1 MLSDDEK
8 REIEAEMPN
17 YAEKHS
23 VCIDALKIIQKQRG
37 WVSDEA
43 VRDLAE
49 FLEMTTEELDSV
61 ATFYNLI
68 YREPVGKH
76 VVLLCDSISCWVME
90 YEKVYQHLTNR
101 LGIRFGETSANN
113 NFTLL
118 PTVCLGIC
126 DHAPAMM
133 IDEETYADLNPTRI
147 DEILAKYRQEGAG

>member
-1 MLSDDEK
+1 
-8 REIEAEMPN
+8 MPN
-17 YAEKHS
+17 YAEKRS

-49 FLEMTTEELDSV
+49 YLEMTTDELDSV

-76 VVLLCDSISCWVME
+76 VVLLCNSISCWMLG
-90 YEKVYQHLTNR
+90 YEKVYEHLTNR

-133 IDEETYADLNPTRI
+133 IDEETYTDLNQTRI
-147 DEILAKYRQEGAG
+147 DEILAKYR

>member
-1 MLSDDEK
+1 MLSDEEK
-8 REIEAEMPN
+8 QEIQAEIPN
-17 YAEKHS
+17 YAEKQS
-23 VCIDALKIIQKQRG
+23 VCIDALKIVQKQRG

-43 VRDLAE
+43 VQDLAE
-49 FLEMTTEELDSV
+49 FLEMSADELDSV

-68 YREPVGKH
+68 YRQPVGKH
-76 VVLLCDSISCWVME
+76 VVMLCNSISCWVMG
-90 YEKVYQHLTNR
+90 YEQVYEHLTNR

-133 IDEETYADLNPTRI
+133 IDEEIYIDLNQARV
-147 DEILAKYRQEGAG
+147 DETLAKYR

>member
-8 REIEAEMPN
+8 REIEAEIPK

-43 VRDLAE
+43 VKDLAE
-49 FLEMTTEELDSV
+49 FLEMTTEELDAV

-76 VVLLCDSISCWVME
+76 VIMLCDSISCWVME

-133 IDEETYADLNPTRI
+133 IDEETYVDLNPARV
-147 DEILAKYRQEGAG
+147 DEILAKYR

>member
-1 MLSDDEK
+1 MLSDEEK
-8 REIEAEMPN
+8 RQIEAELPN

-23 VCIDALKIIQKQRG
+23 VCIDALKIVQKQRG

-43 VRDLAE
+43 IHDLAE
-49 FLEMTTEELDSV
+49 FLEMTTDELDSV

-68 YREPVGKH
+68 YRQPVGKH
-76 VVLLCDSISCWVME
+76 VVMLCDSISCWVLG
-90 YEKVYQHLTNR
+90 YEKVYEHLTNR

-133 IDEETYADLNPTRI
+133 IDEETYTDLNQTRI
-147 DEILAKYRQEGAG
+147 DEILAKYR

>member
-1 MLSDDEK
+1 MLSDEEK
-8 REIEAEMPN
+8 REIESEIPN
-17 YAEKHS
+17 YAEKQS

-37 WVSDEA
+37 WVPDEA
-43 VRDLAE
+43 VKDLAE
-49 FLEMTTEELDSV
+49 FLEMTPDELDSV

-68 YREPVGKH
+68 YRKPVGEH
-76 VVLLCDSISCWVME
+76 VILLCDSISCWVME

-113 NFTLL
+113 KFTLL

-133 IDEETYADLNPTRI
+133 IDEETFTELNPTRI
-147 DEILAKYRQEGAG
+147 DEILAKYRQDV

>member
-1 MLSDDEK
+1 MLSDEEK
-8 REIEAEMPN
+8 RDIKAEMPN
-17 YAEKHS
+17 YAEKQS

-49 FLEMTTEELDSV
+49 YLEMTTDELDSV

-76 VVLLCDSISCWVME
+76 VVLLCNSISCWVLG
-90 YEKVYQHLTNR
+90 YEKFYEHLTNR

-133 IDEETYADLNPTRI
+133 IDEETYTDLNQTRI
-147 DEILAKYRQEGAG
+147 DEILAKYR